1 MRILICRL
9 GAWGDSIITTPLVRY
24 LKQQGHE
31 VYYLGSEQAQAVLE
45 NNPHI
50 DKFILHVRDS
60 IASNK
65 LGEYFEA
72 TAKANECD
80 KHIDLCE
87 SIEVN
92 LCLSPSQ
99 PAYNYPKYER
109 MEICNKN
116 YYEETFDISR
126 QRVKEAFKEA
136 WKFYDPK
143 LMQRTYQ
150 PEMFFTEDEEKFI
163 MDDIRT
169 PYMGKK
175 KILWG
180 LSGSSRQKT
189 YPPAQMVEVIKGF
202 PDYIHIT
209 VGDEQCRFLQ
219 WPFTLPPVKD
229 KFTNVVPRAGKYTM
243 RESILLSKYVDL
255 VIAPDTGL
263 LHGSG
268 CFDTP
273 KIGLLTNTSKE
284 NITKHFRNDY
294 SLESKGVA
302 CSPCFHLVYKADV
315 QAQLDSDQMTPLCM
329 SMGMGSGRLIKRI
342 KEVFNGK

>member
-1 MRILICRL
+1 MRILVCRL

-45 NNPHI
+45 NNPNV
-50 DKFILHVRDS
+50 DKFILHVKDS

-65 LGEYFEA
+65 LEEYFEA
-72 TAKANECD
+72 TATAHDCEKI
-80 KHIDLCE
+80 IDLCE

-109 MEICNKN
+109 MDICNKN
-116 YYEETFDISR
+116 YYVETFDIAR
-126 QRVKEAFKEA
+126 QQVKESFKEA

-143 LMQRTYQ
+143 LMQSTYQ
-150 PEMFFTEDEEKFI
+150 PQMFFTESEEKFI

-169 PYMGKK
+169 PYMGEK

-189 YPPAQMVEVIKGF
+189 YPPAQMLEVIKAF
-202 PDYIHIT
+202 PDCIHIT
-209 VGDEQCRFLQ
+209 VGDEVCRLLE
-219 WPFTLPPVKD
+219 WPFTKVKG
-229 KFTNVVPRAGKYTM
+229 FENVITRAGKYTM
-243 RESILLSKYVDL
+243 RESILATKYVDL

-273 KIGLLTNTSKE
+273 KIGLMTNTTIE
-284 NITKHFRNDY
+284 NITKHFKNDY

-302 CSPCFHLVYKADV
+302 CSPCFHLVYKSDV

-329 SMGMGSGRLIKRI
+329 SMGMGSDRLIERI
-342 KEVFNGK
+342 KEVFDVRE

>member
-24 LKQQGHE
+24 FKQEGHE
-31 VYYLGSEQAQAVLE
+31 VYYLGSEQAQAILE
-45 NNPHI
+45 NNPNI

-65 LGEYFEA
+65 LEEYFEA

-80 KHIDLCE
+80 KVIDLCE

-109 MEICNKN
+109 MAICNKN
-116 YYEETFDISR
+116 YYAETFRI
-126 QRVKEAFKEA
+126 AA
-136 WKFYDPK
+136 NK
-143 LMQRTYQ
+143 LGFGETWEYKMPNLN
-150 PEMFFTEDEEKFI
+150 PEMFFTEQEEKFI

-169 PYMGKK
+169 PYMAKK

-189 YPPAQMVEVIKGF
+189 YPPAQMLEVIKAF
-202 PDYIHIT
+202 PEYIHIT
-209 VGDEQCRFLQ
+209 VGDEVCRLLE
-219 WPFTLPPVKD
+219 WPFTKVKGFD
-229 KFTNVVPRAGKYTM
+229 NVIPRAGKYTM
-243 RESILLSKYVDL
+243 RESLLASKYVDL

-273 KIGLLTNTSKE
+273 KIGLLTNTTIE
-284 NITKHFRNDY
+284 NITKHFKNDY

-302 CSPCFHLVYKADV
+302 CSPCFHLVYKSDA
-315 QAQLDSDQMTPLCM
+315 QAQLDSDDMTPLCI
-329 SMGMGSGRLIKRI
+329 SMGMGANRLIKRI
-342 KEVFNGK
+342 KEVLDAKSM